1 MAADFPEV
9 LLSNE
14 QLAIVK
20 AVVMLDRVFDTDR
33 TIQPRFHGC
42 TFQPGDFVFSCKNE
56 ATAATRGAG
65 EDLILCN
72 ELN

>member
-9 LLSNE
+9 LLSNK
-14 QLAIVK
+14 QLA
-20 AVVMLDRVFDTDR
+20 VMLDRVFETDR

-42 TFQPGDFVFSCKNE
+42 TFQPGDLVFSCKDE

-65 EDLILCN
+65 EDLIPCN
-72 ELN
+72 GLI

>member
-14 QLAIVK
+14 QLANVK
-20 AVVMLDRVFDTDR
+20 AVMLDRVFDTDR

-42 TFQPGDFVFSCKNE
+42 TFQPGDLVFSCKNE

-72 ELN
+72 GLN

>member
-14 QLAIVK
+14 QLANVK
-20 AVVMLDRVFDTDR
+20 VVMLDRVFETDR

-42 TFQPGDFVFSCKNE
+42 TFQPGDLVFSCKDE
-56 ATAATRGAG
+56 ATAATRGAR
-65 EDLILCN
+65 EDLIPYN
-72 ELN
+72 GLN